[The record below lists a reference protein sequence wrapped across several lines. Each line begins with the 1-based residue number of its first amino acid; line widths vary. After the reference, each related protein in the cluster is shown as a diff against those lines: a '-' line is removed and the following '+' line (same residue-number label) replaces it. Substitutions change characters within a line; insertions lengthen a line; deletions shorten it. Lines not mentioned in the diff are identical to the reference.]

1 MLLVWMQLLSDS
13 PKPGPKVPQ
22 LPFNLP
28 ESQLEPGPGP
38 ALTDSAESHGRVPIL
53 TL

>member
-28 ESQLEPGPGP
+28 DPGPGP
-38 ALTDSAESHGRVPIL
+38 ALTGSAESHGRVPIL